1 MFNQTDENTNKLPVG
16 EITTTNG
23 TVKTQ
28 LLRDS
33 VTRGARKYFA
43 QFNQDEQPTEVYD
56 LFLSEV
62 EAPLLDVV
70 MEFCRGNQTK
80 AANILG
86 INRGTLRKKLK
97 RYGKG

>member
-1 MFNQTDENTNKLPVG
+1 MFDQTNENETRLTVG
-16 EITTTNG
+16 EITTANG

-33 VTRGARKYFA
+33 VLRAARNYFS
-43 QFNQDEQPTEVYD
+43 QLDQQDPTEVYE
-56 LFLSEV
+56 LFLGEL
-62 EAPLLDVV
+62 EAPLLDVT

-80 AANILG
+80 AATILG

-97 RYGKG
+97 KYGKN